1 MTKTKRRK
9 ILNIIWTILF
19 VNFLILVLLLKI
31 VAFSDLNVINI
42 YTIGI
47 TVFMLSRV
55 VGSFFY
61 KNYRHSMNEEQRA
74 KIKEYFPSVTFV
86 IPCKN
91 EEKAIYRTI
100 ASCGSS
106 NYPKNKIEIIAIND
120 GSTDNTLQEMQRAK
134 KDFSNIKIRI
144 ADFKVNKGKREGM
157 AYGLKNAGGEIVIQ
171 VDSDSQPAPDA
182 LKEIVIP
189 FLDKKIGATVGHTDP
204 ANKDENLIT
213 KLQTAYYFMSF
224 RTLKATESI
233 FNMVFCCSGCFSAY
247 RKEYVMPIIDNWLN
261 EKFLGKNIVFGDDR
275 ALTNWI
281 IRQGYKT
288 VYVAEAK
295 AITVV
300 PNTLKQF
307 LKQQTRWKKGW
318 LINSIRI
325 CPQIIKKDTF
335 VAFTY
340 FIPLI
345 FLTLMTPII
354 AFKAIVINPL
364 FLGISPL
371 VYILGIMLVS
381 GMLYMQYNIYS
392 EEKYGKYML
401 LWSILNMT
409 ILSYILIYA
418 IYDLRNMAWGT
429 R

>member
-1 MTKTKRRK
+1 M
-9 ILNIIWTILF
+9 LF
-19 VNFLILVLLLKI
+19 VLFLILVILLKI
-31 VAFSDLNVINI
+31 VAFNGLSIIHV

-55 VGSFFY
+55 LGSFFY
-61 KNYRHSMNEEQRA
+61 RNYKSRFNNNEKKE
-74 KIKEYFPSVTFV
+74 IKGYFPSVSFV

-91 EEKAIYRTI
+91 EEKAIYKTI
-100 ASCGSS
+100 ASCVNSK
-106 NYPKNKIEIIAIND
+106 YPKNKIEIIAIND
-120 GSTDNTLQEMQRAK
+120 GSTDNTLKEMQRAK
-134 KDFSNIKIRI
+134 RDFPEVKIKI

-157 AYGLKNAGGEIVIQ
+157 NYGFRNSTGEILIQ
-171 VDSDSQPAPDA
+171 VDSDSQPSPDA

-189 FLDKKIGATVGHTDP
+189 FLDKNVGATVGHTDP
-204 ANKDENLIT
+204 ENKDENLMT

-233 FNMVFCCSGCFSAY
+233 FDMVFCCSGCFSAY
-247 RKEYVMPIIDNWLN
+247 RKEYVMPILDEWLN
-261 EKFLGKNIVFGDDR
+261 EKFLGKSIIFGDDR

-281 IRQGYKT
+281 IKQGHKT

-295 AITVV
+295 AVTVV

-318 LINSIRI
+318 LINSMKIA
-325 CPQIIKKDTF
+325 PEVIKKDKF

-345 FLTLMTPII
+345 FLTILTPII
-354 AFKAIVINPL
+354 AFKALVINPL

-371 VYILGIMLVS
+371 FYIIGIMLVS
-381 GMLYMQYNIYS
+381 TMLYMQYNIYS
-392 EEKYGKYML
+392 RERYGKYML
-401 LWSILNMT
+401 LWSLLNMT

-418 IYDLRNMAWGT
+418 IYDLRNMRWGT